1 MLWADGRSFHW
12 CGGEDALGRPFTPQ
26 TLHPMYCC
34 AKTVLAIVAANLVA
48 GKDLSVDDVVG
59 DLIQA
64 PSPHA
69 SMTISELLS
78 HRSGIIRPGMT
89 ETVIYPPR
97 ERLPAALG
105 NKPITL
111 GNDETAYSEA
121 AASIVVAACLEAAAD
136 EPLES
141 LVNDRILEPLGL
153 GADFA
158 LAGQREDAAVSVSMV
173 GGRRRPL
180 LLERSRAF
188 SFLENPGFG
197 GFCTT
202 HGLTTLALAFSNEVT
217 GRGSPLSVGD
227 VTARRFVTPQ
237 PIAFDKTF
245 RRRCSFSLGFMSSLD
260 THHFPSGFS
269 DQSIAQS
276 GLTGM
281 LTMIADPSRD
291 LAATVLV
298 NGFTGGRTLA
308 TELRHKIWAAI
319 LADVTADNGT
329 VK

>member
-153 GADFA
+153 GADF
-158 LAGQREDAAVSVSMV
+158 
-173 GGRRRPL
+173 
-180 LLERSRAF
+180 
-188 SFLENPGFG
+188 
-197 GFCTT
+197 
-202 HGLTTLALAFSNEVT
+202 GLTAGLMSRLCSSIRRAS
-217 GRGSPLSVGD
+217 RGV
-227 VTARRFVTPQ
+227 
-237 PIAFDKTF
+237 
-245 RRRCSFSLGFMSSLD
+245 
-260 THHFPSGFS
+260 
-269 DQSIAQS
+269 
-276 GLTGM
+276 
-281 LTMIADPSRD
+281 
-291 LAATVLV
+291 
-298 NGFTGGRTLA
+298 
-308 TELRHKIWAAI
+308 
-319 LADVTADNGT
+319 
-329 VK
+329 